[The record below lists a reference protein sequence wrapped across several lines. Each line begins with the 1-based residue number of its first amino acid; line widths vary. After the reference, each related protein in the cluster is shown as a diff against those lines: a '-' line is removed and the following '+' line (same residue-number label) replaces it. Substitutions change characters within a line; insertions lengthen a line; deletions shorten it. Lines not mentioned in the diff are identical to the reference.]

1 MVIKRKKSLKAEIYH
16 HGERENPNSGEKE
29 K

>member
-1 MVIKRKKSLKAEIYH
+1 MVTKREKSPEAEIYH
-16 HGERENPNSGEKE
+16 HGERENPISGEKE